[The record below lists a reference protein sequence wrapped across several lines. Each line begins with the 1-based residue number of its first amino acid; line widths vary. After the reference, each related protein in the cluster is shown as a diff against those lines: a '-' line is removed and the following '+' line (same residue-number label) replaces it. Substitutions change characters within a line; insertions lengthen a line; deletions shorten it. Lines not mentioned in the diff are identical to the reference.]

1 MRNYPI
7 PPVQKMI
14 NEAFSWTEIPELFLR
29 GPSLL
34 GKPRGDGQR
43 IIVVPGFGTGDIST
57 LPLRQYLA
65 SLGYRVSGWNMG
77 VNSGDVLD
85 AIARLNQRVQT
96 EHAAEDEQIILIGWS
111 LGGYLAREVARELPH
126 AVAQVITMGTP
137 VVGGPTYTRVAEY
150 FRSSGMDLN
159 EIEREVDAR
168 TVVPLK
174 VPVTAIYSKRDGVVA
189 WEACINE
196 TSDTVEHVEVMS
208 SHIGMGISST
218 VYNII
223 STRLAA

>member
-43 IIVVPGFGTGDIST
+43 IIVVPGFSTGDIST

-85 AIARLNQRVQT
+85 AIALLNQRVQT

-137 VVGGPTYTRVAEY
+137 VVGGPKYTRVAEY

-189 WEACINE
+189 WEACIDE

>member
-43 IIVVPGFGTGDIST
+43 IIVVPGFSTGDIST

-137 VVGGPTYTRVAEY
+137 VVGGPKYTRVAEY

-189 WEACINE
+189 WEACIDE

>member
-1 MRNYPI
+1 
-7 PPVQKMI
+7 
-14 NEAFSWTEIPELFLR
+14 
-29 GPSLL
+29 
-34 GKPRGDGQR
+34 
-43 IIVVPGFGTGDIST
+43 
-57 LPLRQYLA
+57 
-65 SLGYRVSGWNMG
+65 
-77 VNSGDVLD
+77 
-85 AIARLNQRVQT
+85 
-96 EHAAEDEQIILIGWS
+96 
-111 LGGYLAREVARELPH
+111 
-126 AVAQVITMGTP
+126 MGTP
-137 VVGGPTYTRVAEY
+137 VVGGPKYTRVAEY

-189 WEACINE
+189 WEACIDE
-196 TSDTVEHVEVMS
+196 TSDSVEHVEVLS